1 MERLL
6 KRMGWSIRQFAVQL
20 GVDEQTVHEWTAGR
34 NQDSSYRIAM
44 LYLELVAMKYSDV
57 MSKT

>member
-6 KRMGWSIRQFAVQL
+6 KRLGWSIRQFAVQID
-20 GVDEQTVHEWTAGR
+20 VDEQTVHEWTAGV

-44 LYLELVAMKYSDV
+44 LYLELVAMKYSDIT
-57 MSKT
+57 SKK